1 MEHKREKR
9 IEFTQQQ
16 VSLAAAL
23 VLMLI
28 FLAFMVGQGYFLE
41 SSILEHSYFLLN
53 SNDSVLEPGRYYA
66 EDLDEYCD
74 QGEMRALVP
83 HQGSKQESS
92 KKNDQKVQHVQRYY
106 AQLKGFG
113 TVKAAQLLSEQ
124 LKRYHIPTLIV
135 KRISRTV
142 SGVEQCW
149 YQVITELYTNKDTLS
164 SITKK
169 AQRIVGIKNCVM
181 HEVSREI
188 QKIEK
193 ER

>member
-1 MEHKREKR
+1 MEHNREKR

-41 SSILEHSYFLLN
+41 SSILESSYSLLS

-66 EDLDEYCD
+66 EDLSEDSD
-74 QGEMRALVP
+74 LLALVP

-92 KKNDQKVQHVQRYY
+92 KKNDQHVQYVQRYY

-113 TVKAAQLLSEQ
+113 TVEAAQLLSEQ
-124 LKRYHIPTLIV
+124 LKRHHIPTQIV

-149 YQVITELYTNKDTLS
+149 YQVITELYTNKDVLS
-164 SITKK
+164 RVTKK
-169 AQRIVGIKNCVM
+169 AQRILGINDCVI
-181 HEVSREI
+181 HEVSRDI
-188 QKIEK
+188 QKMEK